1 MHYNIVFTKTK
12 TKIMDALML
21 SDTAEEMP
29 FITGMLRAA
38 HKQPGAGSLAKKQRP
53 AIQPSQLPAVEQP
66 PMSVS
71 PALSLTPPM
80 DRASI
85 SASIQEH
92 KHISNIISSLLTLVF
107 MGGWGLILS
116 TFLKNYFPSQN

>member
-1 MHYNIVFTKTK
+1 MF
-12 TKIMDALML
+12 ALML

-38 HKQPGAGSLAKKQRP
+38 HKQPGAGSLAKKPRP
-53 AIQPSQLPAVEQP
+53 AIQPPPSQQPAVEQP
-66 PMSVS
+66 PLSVS
-71 PALSLTPPM
+71 PALSLTPPL

-92 KHISNIISSLLTLVF
+92 KHISKHEI
-107 MGGWGLILS
+107 
-116 TFLKNYFPSQN
+116 Q